1 MKKLFVLMSAVAL
14 VAGCSTSND
23 VAMNAD
29 YQNAVAASEKAR
41 MEAIGRI
48 ALQGEMGAVAAAMML
63 SQDRGNDHRAPVGT
77 GDRAVSL
84 ANAIVPALG
93 STLVGVGQIAAT
105 VYATEVQ
112 ADVALG
118 QSDNNKAVAINNSD
132 NDTAIAIHTND
143 TMADIAEVTI
153 VDPKVVTP
161 TNNVVCVTDVTYTC
175 E

>member
-1 MKKLFVLMSAVAL
+1 MKKLFSLTSVVAF

-29 YQNAVAASEKAR
+29 YQAAIAASEKAR
-41 MEAIGRI
+41 MEAIGKI
-48 ALQGEMGAVAAAMML
+48 ALQGEVGAVAAAMML
-63 SQDRGNDHRAPVGT
+63 SQDRGNNHRAPVGT

-112 ADVALG
+112 AGVAMA
-118 QSDNNKAVAINNSD
+118 QSDNNKDVAINNSD
-132 NDTAIAIHTND
+132 NDTVIAIHTND
-143 TMADIAEVTI
+143 TMADIAESTI
-153 VDPKVVTP
+153 V
-161 TNNVVCVTDVTYTC
+161 NQQVVCVVDALYEC
-175 E
+175 Y